1 MNLLHDP
8 WLPFLF
14 KDGSIAYRPTSVI
27 TDPDIVDLALPRA
40 DFQGAAYQWLIG
52 LLQTALPPKDHDDW
66 LDRFAEMPS
75 LQALEAAF
83 VPFTAAFELDGDGPR
98 FMQDRDPL
106 EDAKP
111 TSVSGLLMDS
121 PGANGLKLNTDH
133 FVKRG
138 RAEAICPDCA
148 ALALFTMQIN
158 APAGGAGYRVGLRG
172 GGPLTT
178 LVLPEDAQAS
188 LWQRLW
194 LNVMPSQSLARQ
206 GKVKAPHPDDDI
218 LFPWMGPTRL
228 SDKKGAVVVP
238 EDMHALH
245 TYWAMPRRFR
255 LLFEDTSCRC
265 DLCGR
270 DATRSIVEMRAKNYG
285 ANYEGP
291 WQHPL
296 TPYRRDPKKPN
307 EPPLSTKGQPGG
319 LGYQHWS
326 NLVLNDA
333 ENSGALPATVVHDY
347 LHDKVPANRLARRD
361 GEEFELLLRHAR
373 LWAFGYDMDNMKPRG
388 WYSVEMPLVAV
399 PLEQQE
405 VLRSW
410 VQDVTEL
417 ARQVAWMVRNQ
428 IKVAWFSRPADAKG
442 DMSPI
447 DTQLYEAT
455 QARFFHALFGMHR
468 ALLDGENTHIPT
480 EIAED
485 WYRGLRREALQLFD
499 AQALS
504 GPVAELDMKRIT
516 GARRNLQA
524 WLSGRSKGSKVITQF
539 AKKGGFA
546 ITKAKENTTH
556 PATEKV
562 AP

>member
-1 MNLLHDP
+1 MNLLVST
-8 WLPFLF
+8 WLPFRVR
-14 KDGSIAYRPTSVI
+14 DGGISYQSPSAIA
-27 TDPDIVDLALPRA
+27 DPEVVDLALPRA

-52 LLQTALPPKDHDDW
+52 LLQTVLPPRDHDDW
-66 LDRFAEMPS
+66 LDYVAEPPS
-75 LQALEAAF
+75 REALEAALE
-83 VPFTAAFELDGDGPR
+83 PLAAAFELDGDGPR

-111 TSVSGLLMDS
+111 TSVSGLLIDS

-138 RAEAICPDCA
+138 RVEAICPDCA
-148 ALALFTMQIN
+148 ALALFTLQIN
-158 APAGGAGYRVGLRG
+158 APSGGAGYRVGLRG

-194 LNVMPSQSLARQ
+194 LNVMPSQSLSRQ
-206 GKVKAPHPDDDI
+206 GKVEAPRPDDDS

-228 SDKKGAVVVP
+228 SDRKGAVVVP
-238 EDMHALH
+238 DAMHALH
-245 TYWAMPRRFR
+245 AYWAMPRRFR
-255 LLFEDTSCRC
+255 LLFEDAPCRC

-270 DATRSIVEMRAKNYG
+270 EASRSVGEIRAKNYG
-285 ANYEGP
+285 ANYDGP

-319 LGYQHWS
+319 LGYRHWS
-326 NLVLNDA
+326 NLVLDDA

-347 LHDKVPANRLARRD
+347 LYGKVPANRQARRE
-361 GEEFELLLRHAR
+361 GEAFEPLLRHAR

-388 WYSVEMPLVAV
+388 WYGVEMPLVAV
-399 PLEQQE
+399 PSEQQE

-417 ARQVAWMVRNQ
+417 ARQVTWMLRNQ
-428 IKVAWFSRPADAKG
+428 VKSAWFSRPADAKG

-447 DTQLYEAT
+447 DNQFYEAT
-455 QARFFHALFGMHR
+455 QAGFFHALFGMQR
-468 ALLDGENTHIPT
+468 ALLDGENIHMPK
-480 EIAED
+480 EIAEG
-485 WYRGLRREALQLFD
+485 WYRVLQREALRLFD
-499 AQALS
+499 AQALT
-504 GPVAELDMKRIT
+504 GPMAELDMKRIT

-539 AKKGGFA
+539 AEKGGFA
-546 ITKAKENTTH
+546 LTGSKASTTAKE
-556 PATEKV
+556 V

>member
-1 MNLLHDP
+1 MNLLLDA
-8 WLPFLF
+8 WLPLRAR
-14 KDGSIAYRPTSVI
+14 DGNIAYRPPSSVA
-27 TDPDIVDLALPRA
+27 DPNIVELALPRA

-52 LLQTALPPKDHDDW
+52 LLQTALPPEDHDDW
-66 LDRFAEMPS
+66 LDRLAEPPS
-75 LQALEAAF
+75 IEELDAAF
-83 VPFTAAFELDGDGPR
+83 APLAAAFELDGDGPR

-111 TSVSGLLMDS
+111 TSVSGLLIDS

-138 RAEAICPDCA
+138 RVETVCPDCA

-158 APAGGAGYRVGLRG
+158 APSGGAGYRVGLRG

-178 LVLPEDAQAS
+178 LVLPDDEEAS

-194 LNVMPSQSLARQ
+194 LNVMPSKSLARQ
-206 GKVKAPHPDDDI
+206 GKVEAPRPEDDT

-238 EDMHALH
+238 DSMHALH
-245 TYWAMPRRFR
+245 AYWAMPRRFR
-255 LLFEDTSCRC
+255 LLFEDAPCRC

-270 DATRSIVEMRAKNYG
+270 EATRSVAEIRAKNYG

-296 TPYRRDPKKPN
+296 TPYRRDPKKPS

-319 LGYQHWS
+319 LGYRHWS
-326 NLVLNDA
+326 NLVLNDVD
-333 ENSGALPATVVHDY
+333 NSGALPAAVVHDY
-347 LHDKVPANRLARRD
+347 LYGKVPANRQARRE
-361 GEEFELLLRHAR
+361 GEAFEPLLQHAR

-388 WYSVEMPLVAV
+388 WYGVEMPLVAV
-399 PLEQQE
+399 PPEQQE

-447 DTQLYEAT
+447 DTQFYEAT
-455 QARFFHALFGMHR
+455 QAGFFHALFGMQQ
-468 ALLDGENTHIPT
+468 ALLDGESTHMPT
-480 EIAED
+480 DIAKG
-485 WYRGLRREALQLFD
+485 WYRGLRQEALRLFD

-546 ITKAKENTTH
+546 IAASKESTT
-556 PATEKV
+556 TEEV